1 MPLTPFHLGPAMLFG
16 LLLFSYIDFPTFIIA
31 NVILD
36 IEPLLNL
43 YFNIGNNMHGFFHS
57 FIGASIIALII
68 SPIMFYLR
76 KPMKKL
82 LESFGLKQKTS
93 FKKILL
99 ASLFGVYLHVFLDSF
114 LYSDIKPFFPSAY
127 NPIYDMLPYN
137 EIINFCI
144 FSLFA
149 SIFLYIYKLINKR

>member
-1 MPLTPFHLGPAMLFG
+1 MPFTPLHLGPAILFG
-16 LLLFSYIDFPTFIIA
+16 FLLFSYIDFPTFIIA

-36 IEPLLNL
+36 IEPFLNL
-43 YFNIGNNMHGFFHS
+43 YFNIGNSLHGFFHS
-57 FIGASIIALII
+57 FIGASIVALII

-76 KPMKKL
+76 KPLKKL

-99 ASLFGVYLHVFLDSF
+99 ASLSGVYLHVFLDSF
-114 LYSDIKPFFPSAY
+114 LYSDIKPFFPSIY

-149 SIFLYIYKLINKR
+149 GVFLYVYKLINKK